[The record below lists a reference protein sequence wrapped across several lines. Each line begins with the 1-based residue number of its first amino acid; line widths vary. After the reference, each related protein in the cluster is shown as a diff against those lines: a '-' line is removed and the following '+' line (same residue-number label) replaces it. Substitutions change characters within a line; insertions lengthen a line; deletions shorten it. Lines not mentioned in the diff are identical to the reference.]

1 MTRVRD
7 EGHVRA
13 AAAANRVAP
22 HGEYPI
28 ADATRKAKLARATA
42 ITLSD
47 RRLFL
52 RSEECNL
59 QSISGLTFLDF
70 SFDESY
76 LEISSRWKKD
86 TLS

>member
-52 RSEECNL
+52 RRSEE
-59 QSISGLTFLDF
+59 
-70 SFDESY
+70 
-76 LEISSRWKKD
+76 
-86 TLS
+86 

>member
-28 ADATRKAKLARATA
+28 ADATSKAKPARATA

-70 SFDESY
+70 SFGEG
-76 LEISSRWKKD
+76 SR
-86 TLS
+86 

>member
-28 ADATRKAKLARATA
+28 ADATRKAKPARATT
-42 ITLSD
+42 ITLSI
-47 RRLFL
+47 LFL
-52 RSEECNL
+52 RSSNL
-59 QSISGLTFLDF
+59 LSIS
-70 SFDESY
+70 
-76 LEISSRWKKD
+76 I
-86 TLS
+86 

>member
-28 ADATRKAKLARATA
+28 ADATRKAKMARAT

-70 SFDESY
+70 SFGEG
-76 LEISSRWKKD
+76 SR
-86 TLS
+86 

>member
-52 RSEECNL
+52 RSA
-59 QSISGLTFLDF
+59 IS
-70 SFDESY
+70 
-76 LEISSRWKKD
+76 
-86 TLS
+86 

>member
-7 EGHVRA
+7 EGHVRAA

-28 ADATRKAKLARATA
+28 ADATMKAKPARAT

-52 RSEECNL
+52 RSA
-59 QSISGLTFLDF
+59 IS
-70 SFDESY
+70 
-76 LEISSRWKKD
+76 
-86 TLS
+86 